1 MTLGHKM
8 RSLRLL
14 KGLTQENMAEM
25 LKVSLTIYGKYERD
39 EARPPDTRLQDIA
52 ATLGVT
58 KEKLENLENSI
69 QNIYNSPIQNNIVG
83 SFLASGAIQNNSD
96 KSSTEIADLRLLV
109 EQLQGQ
115 LQLFAEK
122 LNK

>member
-1 MTLGHKM
+1 M